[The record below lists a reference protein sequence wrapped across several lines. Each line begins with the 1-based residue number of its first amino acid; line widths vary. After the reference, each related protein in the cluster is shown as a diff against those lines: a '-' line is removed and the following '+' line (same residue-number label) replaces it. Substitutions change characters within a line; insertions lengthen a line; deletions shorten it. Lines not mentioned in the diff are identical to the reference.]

1 MRVRRSL
8 VSMAL
13 AMALT
18 APAAMAMTQSQLD
31 GMGQGVDLKY
41 QVIDN
46 TLTDGNSFR
55 ASITLRNNTAQ
66 PLPATGWSLWFSHI
80 RDVSKLYTDQF
91 KVTHVNGDIFK
102 LEPTA
107 QFRGVPAGQSFEIAF
122 DGGNWQVAKS
132 DVMPNWYFAAQ
143 DAKGNPITALLAST
157 SNTHNGVVPTEPSA
171 ELPFV
176 GDFSTPK
183 QWKRYNGPSN
193 IDRWNPFT
201 AAERYARNAD
211 LSVQA
216 HPVGV
221 VPTPAELQLATG
233 NVTLGA

>member
-107 QFRGVPAGQSFEIAF
+107 QFRGGARRPVVRDRLRWWKLAGCQE
-122 DGGNWQVAKS
+122 
-132 DVMPNWYFAAQ
+132 
-143 DAKGNPITALLAST
+143 
-157 SNTHNGVVPTEPSA
+157 
-171 ELPFV
+171 
-176 GDFSTPK
+176 
-183 QWKRYNGPSN
+183 
-193 IDRWNPFT
+193 
-201 AAERYARNAD
+201 
-211 LSVQA
+211 
-216 HPVGV
+216 
-221 VPTPAELQLATG
+221 
-233 NVTLGA
+233 